1 MNEYLGLQAP
11 SLAWDPPPT
20 QKLSPKAVVFSVT
33 TPQSTVTIDSTY
45 FINPKKRHPM
55 SVMQEF
61 KEFAIKGNVIDLAVG
76 VIIGAAF
83 GKIVDSVVTDLIM
96 PIIGAVVGK
105 LDFSSL
111 FLVLGE
117 VPLGVARTLD
127 GLKKAGV
134 PVLAYGNFITVAV
147 NFAILAFIIFFM
159 VKQINRL
166 KKAQV
171 QAPALAAVTP
181 EDVLLL
187 REIRDSLKRD

>member
-1 MNEYLGLQAP
+1 
-11 SLAWDPPPT
+11 
-20 QKLSPKAVVFSVT
+20 
-33 TPQSTVTIDSTY
+33 
-45 FINPKKRHPM
+45 M
-55 SVMQEF
+55 SVIQEF

-96 PIIGAVVGK
+96 PVIGAVVGK

-111 FLVLGE
+111 FWVLGE
-117 VPLGVARTLD
+117 VPHGATRTLD
-127 GLKKAGV
+127 SLRKAGV

-147 NFAILAFIIFFM
+147 NFAILAFIIFLM

-166 KKAQV
+166 KKAQSQPPV
-171 QAPALAAVTP
+171 VPAITP
-181 EDVLLL
+181 EDVVLL